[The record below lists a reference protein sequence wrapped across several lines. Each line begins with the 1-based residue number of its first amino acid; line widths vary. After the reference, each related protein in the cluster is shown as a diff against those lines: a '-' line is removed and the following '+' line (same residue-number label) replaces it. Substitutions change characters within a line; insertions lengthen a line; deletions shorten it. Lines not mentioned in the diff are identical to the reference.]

1 MPKEYS
7 RTQRIADM
15 IQRELAMLIQRELS
29 DPRLNLITVTTVQ
42 VSPDLSHAKVYI
54 TQHKT
59 EEEIKQTLKVL
70 NKAANHLRYLLAHA
84 IKLRVVPQLRFYYDA
99 SVSYSAHL
107 SSLIDD
113 VIAQDE
119 RKHKE

>member
-1 MPKEYS
+1 MAKEYS
-7 RTQRIADM
+7 RTQRIADL

-29 DPRLNLITVTTVQ
+29 DPRLTLITVTTVI
-42 VSPDLSHAKVYI
+42 VSADLSHAKVYI
-54 TQHKT
+54 IQHKS
-59 EEEIKQTLKVL
+59 EAEVKQTLKVL

-84 IKLRVVPQLRFYYDA
+84 IKLRVIPALRFYYDA
-99 SVSYSAHL
+99 SIGYSAHL
-107 SSLIDD
+107 SSLIDN